1 MKKFRIFFVL
11 LAVVILASCVKMPAN
26 QYGPTSGGH
35 GYTLIAN
42 NISNQSSITL
52 NVNQNLVVSVK
63 DSLGN
68 TVLAQVQFGNG
79 LILSGYQNSGQ
90 YTAAGTY
97 YLIARVLNISKV
109 VNLYLTVTVNGTNS
123 AYTIKVGSSL
133 SNDTA
138 RVVVNTPVTMEVD
151 NANSQAVY
159 ADIYFGNGSSAL
171 SQLGVSYTYPTPG
184 KYQISATVRSDN
196 STVTRYIVVQATASI
211 YTLTINGVAITSG
224 STFTTTKGTLLNFK
238 IVDNNGNAQVSDIDF
253 GIGNKVFGITAIG
266 FTYSTVGTYNLLATT
281 NGQSIPIK
289 IVVNDITT
297 TSDMVQILSV
307 SYANGQNSISLGLRC
322 DAITGVNTG
331 VPAQIQSEMV
341 GNSLWTWSTLTL
353 QTSDIVTISGVQ
365 YYKWNFTCINGNIRF
380 GWLQGANWAWKTSIY
395 KRPDGLYGLSINNG
409 VINPYLQ

>member
-1 MKKFRIFFVL
+1 MKKFRIFFAL
-11 LAVVILASCVKMPAN
+11 LAVVILASCVKLPPN
-26 QYGPTSGGH
+26 QYGPTSNGQ

-42 NISNQSSITL
+42 SISSQSSITL

-68 TVLAQVQFGNG
+68 TVLAQVQFGNA

-97 YLIARVLNISKV
+97 YLIARVLNISRV

-123 AYTIKVGSSL
+123 AYTIRVNSNLSS
-133 SNDTA
+133 DTA
-138 RVVVNTPVTMEVD
+138 RVLVNTPVTMEVD
-151 NANSQAVY
+151 NSNGQAVY
-159 ADIYFGNGSSAL
+159 ADLYYGNGGLASN
-171 SQLGVSYTYPTPG
+171 QLGVSYTYPTPG
-184 KYQISATVRSDN
+184 KYLISATVRSDN
-196 STVTRYIVVQATASI
+196 STTSRYIVVQQSTSA
-211 YTLTINGVAITSG
+211 YTLTINGIIVQYG
-224 STFTTTKGTLLNFK
+224 STYTTSKGTLLNFK
-238 IVDNNGNAQVSDIDF
+238 VVDSYGNAQVSDIDF

-307 SYANGQNSISLGLRC
+307 SYSNNQNSISLGLRC
-322 DAITGVNTG
+322 DAITSVNTG
-331 VPAQIQSEMV
+331 LPAQIQSEMLN
-341 GNSLWTWSTLTL
+341 NSLWTWSTLTL
-353 QTSDIVTISGVQ
+353 QTSDIITIGGVQ

-395 KRPDGLYGLSINNG
+395 KRADGLYGMSINNG
-409 VINPYLQ
+409 VTTPYLQ